1 MASVKDLT
9 QGQPGKVLIRYTL
22 PLFFS
27 VFFQQLYNIAD
38 TAIAGIYIGE
48 QALAAIG
55 ASYAITMLFMAVAV
69 GSQIGVGVVLG
80 NLFGRKD
87 FMRVRSCMT
96 TALIFGTVLSLLLTA
111 IGVAGSPFL
120 MRLVNTPADIFNEG
134 ERYLR
139 IYTGGFVFVFM
150 YNIITALFSS
160 LGDSKTP
167 LYLLMFSSFSNIALD
182 LLFVVVWKQGV
193 PGLAWA
199 TFIAQAFACIIAF
212 FMILRRIGQ
221 IPQSKGAALY
231 AWKDLKDMIVMS
243 IPAILQQSFISVGNL
258 IIQTFINPYGSA
270 VIAGYTAAIKL
281 NTFAITCFNNA
292 GTGMSGFT
300 AQNLGAGLP
309 ERVKEG
315 FRAAVKMVCVIALI
329 FTAVYLLGG
338 NVLLRLFLN
347 KESSELALQTARN
360 FMCITSP
367 CFVVICIKV
376 LADGILRGS
385 GSMGLFMIAT
395 LVDLFMR
402 VLLAWIFSQFMGPA
416 GIWMAWPISWAIAT
430 VLSVIFYRMGTWHK
444 HIDKQSQ
451 AEF

>member
-1 MASVKDLT
+1 MPPVKDLT
-9 QGQPGKVLIRYTL
+9 QGAPGKVLIRYTL

-38 TAIAGIYIGE
+38 TAIAGKYVGE

-87 FMRVRSCMT
+87 FVRVRSCMT
-96 TALIFGTVLSLLLTA
+96 TALIGGTVLSLVLTA
-111 IGVAGSPFL
+111 VGVLASPAL
-120 MRLVNTPADIFNEG
+120 MELVHTPADIFAEG

-139 IYTGGFVFVFM
+139 IYTAGFVFVYL

-167 LYLLMFSSFSNIALD
+167 LYLLMTSSLGNIALD
-182 LLFVVVWKQGV
+182 LLFVIVWRKGV
-193 PGLAWA
+193 AGLAWA
-199 TFIAQAFACIIAF
+199 TFLAQGIACAAALIL
-212 FMILRRIGQ
+212 ILRRLGQ
-221 IPQSKGAALY
+221 LPKSKKSPLFSLR
-231 AWKDLKDMIVMS
+231 DLRDMIGMS
-243 IPAILQQSFISVGNL
+243 IPGILQQSFISVGNL

-309 ERVKEG
+309 QRVRQG
-315 FRAAVKMVCVIALI
+315 FRAAVKMVCAIALV

-338 NVLLRLFLN
+338 NGLLRLFLD
-347 KESSELALQTARN
+347 KDSSELALQTART

-367 CFVVICIKV
+367 CFSVICIKV
-376 LADGILRGS
+376 LADGVLRGS
-385 GSMGLFMIAT
+385 GSMGYFMTAT
-395 LVDLFMR
+395 LVDLVLR
-402 VLLAWIFSQFMGPA
+402 VVLAWIFSQFLGTT
-416 GIWMAWPISWAIAT
+416 GIWLAWPISWAIAT
-430 VLSVIFYRMGTWHK
+430 VLSAIFYAGGTWQK
-444 HIDKQSQ
+444 HIAPPEEAS
-451 AEF
+451 E

>member
-9 QGQPGKVLIRYTL
+9 QGPPGKVLIRYTL

-38 TAIAGIYIGE
+38 TAIAGKYVGE

-96 TALIFGTVLSLLLTA
+96 TALIFGAVLSLLLTV
-111 IGVAGSPFL
+111 IGVICSPLL
-120 MRLVNTPADIFNEG
+120 MELVNTPADIFSEG

-167 LYLLMFSSFSNIALD
+167 LYLLMLSSLSNIALD
-182 LLFVVVWKQGV
+182 LLFVLVFRQGV
-193 PGLAWA
+193 AGLAWA
-199 TFIAQAFACIIAF
+199 TFIAQAAACVIAF
-212 FMILRRIGQ
+212 VLILRRIGQ
-221 IPQSKGAALY
+221 IPQSKGAVLFAPR
-231 AWKDLKDMIVMS
+231 DLKDMVVMS
-243 IPAILQQSFISVGNL
+243 VPAILQQSFISVGNL

-270 VIAGYTAAIKL
+270 VIAGYAAAIKL
-281 NTFAITCFNNA
+281 NTFALTCFNNI

-309 ERVKEG
+309 DRVREG
-315 FRAAVKMVCVIALI
+315 FRAAVKMVCTIALI
-329 FTAVYLLGG
+329 FAAVYLLGG
-338 NVLLRLFLN
+338 NGLLRLFLN

-367 CFVVICIKV
+367 CFPIICIKV
-376 LADGILRGS
+376 QADGVLRGS
-385 GSMGLFMIAT
+385 GSMGFFMTAT
-395 LVDLFMR
+395 LVDLVMR
-402 VLLAWIFSQFMGPA
+402 VVLAFIFSRFLGA
-416 GIWMAWPISWAIAT
+416 TGIWLAWPISWATAT
-430 VLSVIFYRMGTWHK
+430 VLSVVFYRLGTWHK
-444 HIDKQSQ
+444 HIDTQPQ
-451 AEF
+451 AES

>member
-69 GSQIGVGVVLG
+69 GAQIGVGVVLG

-96 TALIFGTVLSLLLTA
+96 TALIFGTILSLLLTVV
-111 IGVAGSPFL
+111 GVAGSPFL
-120 MRLVNTPADIFNEG
+120 MRLVNTPSDIFSEG

-212 FMILRRIGQ
+212 FLILRRIGQ
-221 IPQSKGAALY
+221 IPQSKGAVLFA
-231 AWKDLKDMIVMS
+231 AKELKDMIAMS

-309 ERVKEG
+309 DRVKEG
-315 FRAAVKMVCVIALI
+315 FRAAVKMVCAIALI
-329 FTAVYLLGG
+329 FTTVYLLGG
-338 NVLLRLFLN
+338 NALLRLFLN

-402 VLLAWIFSQFMGPA
+402 VLLAWIFSRFMGPT
-416 GIWMAWPISWAIAT
+416 GIWMAWPISWTVAT
-430 VLSVIFYRMGTWHK
+430 VLSVIFYRMGTWHE
-444 HIDKQSQ
+444 HIDKQSE
-451 AEF
+451 AES